1 MKTISRCMTAV
12 ALTLSVFTIASAAP
26 TQDEVLAAI
35 RIPTHVDALVKQGL
49 SRAEAAKAM
58 RTFNERRIASTDAD
72 AALGAVSNRDLGRNV
87 SEKMPNFGDFVTQQ
101 VQNGLK
107 GQALAAAIH
116 TELRA
121 RGVPVPEHATTRGSE
136 ASSRRS
142 TSGQPSAGRP
152 ADAGRPENA
161 GRSGNAG
168 QRPSN
173 AGGRR

>member
-1 MKTISRCMTAV
+1 MKTTSRWMIAV
-12 ALTLSVFTIASAAP
+12 AMTLSVFTIASAAP

-35 RIPTHVDALVKQGL
+35 RIPTRVDALVKQGL
-49 SRAEAAKAM
+49 SRAEAAKTM
-58 RTFNERRIASTDAD
+58 RTFNERRVASTDAD
-72 AALGAVSNRDLGRNV
+72 VALEAVSERDLGRNV

-101 VQNGLK
+101 VQSGLK

-121 RGVPVPEHATTRGSE
+121 RGVPVPEHAGTRGSE
-136 ASSRRS
+136 ASSRR
-142 TSGQPSAGRP
+142 QNPERP
-152 ADAGRPENA
+152 TAGRPENP
-161 GRSGNAG
+161 GRSGGAG